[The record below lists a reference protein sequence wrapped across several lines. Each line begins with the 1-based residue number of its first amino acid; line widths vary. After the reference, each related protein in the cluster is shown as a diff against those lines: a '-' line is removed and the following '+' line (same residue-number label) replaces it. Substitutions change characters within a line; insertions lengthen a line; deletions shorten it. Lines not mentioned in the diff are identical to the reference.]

1 MQSEETYFRLKPITD
16 HNRIIY
22 VPEEKRKEKLDTML
36 AITGKVDIRG
46 GTQATNPMKKVA
58 DIVIAEKLAQLELM
72 KESKLW
78 SPSFTPKKFKYTFLL
93 PVALGVGLIFYLH
106 FIQIPKNML
115 YWKRKRGFVFRDLE
129 KKGML
134 QDWFVEDYKDDIYG
148 DEVLQEL
155 ELMTNSS
162 PPDNKEEKE
171 IIQSQLNKET
181 RVLTDR
187 ARMDNKF
194 TELYNKRKNLR
205 LD

>member
-1 MQSEETYFRLKPITD
+1 MQSEDTYFRLKPITD

-46 GTQATNPMKKVA
+46 GSQATNPMKKVA
-58 DIVIAEKLAQLELM
+58 DVVIAEKLAGLELL

-93 PVALGVGLIFYLH
+93 PLGLGIGLCFYLH
-106 FIQIPKNML
+106 YIQIPKNML
-115 YWKRKRGFVFRDLE
+115 YWKRKRGYVFKDLE

-155 ELMTNSS
+155 EEMTDSTPKQS
-162 PPDNKEEKE
+162 KEENDL
-171 IIQSQLNKET
+171 IQSKLNHET

-194 TELYNKRKNLR
+194 SELYTKRKNLR